1 MVESA
6 LCITAILT
14 DGADVPMSIKQ
25 EPDDDPQTVF
35 NSVYSDV
42 KFSYQQHLADHNYC
56 EVKDCKDG
64 IPIIN
69 IAPIVTRRSCGSKP
83 EEDNVIVKSEI
94 DDTWTSSETSN
105 PTFVKCGVVPN
116 VVPNLPVY
124 EVKNEFPCTTQTEI
138 VHNNRLDVD
147 TVNDSELV
155 EVPGEL
161 DCKPEIVGNVSSFV
175 VLGDVNIQTSVQH
188 NDTVNQKLF
197 TSMNNCEMDVKEED
211 SDLGE

>member
-25 EPDDDPQTVF
+25 EPDDGPPDVF
-35 NSVYSDV
+35 NSDYSDV
-42 KFSYQQHLADHNYC
+42 NFSYQQHLADHNYC
-56 EVKDCKDG
+56 KVKDCKDD

-69 IAPIVTRRSCGSKP
+69 IAPIVTSRSYGSKP
-83 EEDNVIVKSEI
+83 EEDNVTVKSKL
-94 DDTWTSSETSN
+94 DDTYSSSKTSN
-105 PTFVKCGVVPN
+105 PTSVNYGVAPIVI
-116 VVPNLPVY
+116 PNLLVF
-124 EVKNEFPCTTQTEI
+124 EVKNEFPCTTQTGI
-138 VHNNRLDVD
+138 VHNNRLDVG
-147 TVNDSELV
+147 SKLV

-188 NDTVNQKLF
+188 NDTVNQKLC
-197 TSMNNCEMDVKEED
+197 TSMNTCEIDVKED